1 MGVITIIAAA
11 SYTATVILVYE
22 RLVEAN
28 NVRVLRTRADRLR
41 GHALMAAWA
50 AAWPVAGALI
60 AAAVVDEAVRGV
72 VRR

>member
-1 MGVITIIAAA
+1 MTSIAAVA
-11 SYTATVILVYE
+11 YTAAAVLVYE
-22 RLVEAN
+22 ALVEAN

-41 GHALMAAWA
+41 GHAVMATWA
-50 AAWPVAGALI
+50 VCWPVAGAFI

>member
-1 MGVITIIAAA
+1 MTITIAVVAYTAAA
-11 SYTATVILVYE
+11 VLTYE

-28 NVRVLRTRADRLR
+28 DVRVLRTRADRIR
-41 GHALMAAWA
+41 GHATMAAWA

-72 VRR
+72 AGR

>member
-1 MGVITIIAAA
+1 MTTTIAVV
-11 SYTATVILVYE
+11 SYTAAAVLVYE

-28 NVRVLRTRADRLR
+28 DVRVLRTRADRLR

>member
-41 GHALMAAWA
+41 GHATMATWA

>member
-1 MGVITIIAAA
+1 MITTIAAVA
-11 SYTATVILVYE
+11 YTAAAVLVYE

-28 NVRVLRTRADRLR
+28 DVRVLRTRADRLR
-41 GHALMAAWA
+41 GHATMAAWA

-60 AAAVVDEAVRGV
+60 AAVVVDEAVRGV